1 VGFGNTAEALASV
14 IWFHRMKIRVL
25 VADDHAVVAEGLR
38 ALIDGQRDMK
48 VAALAENGLVAA
60 RRSLELK
67 PDVVVM
73 DHSMPV
79 LNGIE
84 AIHMIRRRRAE
95 TRIIILSMHSDMVH
109 VQRALQAG
117 ANGYVLKETGA
128 REVLHAIRAV
138 HAGRRY
144 LSGSLTEEF
153 LDHVMSEVPEDPL
166 SPLSARERQVLQ
178 MIAEGRAIVEI
189 ASALSLSRK
198 TVETYR
204 ERMMEKLGVED
215 FASLIR
221 FAIKQGLV
229 PLE

>member
-1 VGFGNTAEALASV
+1 
-14 IWFHRMKIRVL
+14 MKIRVL
-25 VADDHAVVAEGLR
+25 VADDHAIVAEGLR
-38 ALIDGQRDMK
+38 ALIDDQRDMK

-60 RRSLELK
+60 RRSLELE

-73 DHSMPV
+73 DHAMPV

-84 AIHMIRRRRAE
+84 ATHMIRRRRAE
-95 TRIIILSMHSDMVH
+95 TRVIILSMHSDMVH

-117 ANGYVLKETGA
+117 ANGYVLKKTGA
-128 REVLHAIRAV
+128 REVLKAIRTV

-144 LSGSLTEEF
+144 LSASLADEL
-153 LDHVMSEVPEDPL
+153 LDHVMFGVPVDPL

-178 MIAEGRAIVEI
+178 MIAEGRAIVDI

-204 ERMMEKLGVED
+204 ERMMEKLGVSD
-215 FASLIR
+215 FAALIR

-229 PLE
+229 SLE